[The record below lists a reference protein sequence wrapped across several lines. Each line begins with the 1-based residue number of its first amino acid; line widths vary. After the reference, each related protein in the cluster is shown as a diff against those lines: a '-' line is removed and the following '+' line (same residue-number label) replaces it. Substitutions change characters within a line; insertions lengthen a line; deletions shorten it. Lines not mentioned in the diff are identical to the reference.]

1 MRRRPDLLGRRW
13 QETRSLQAPGD
24 CCWAAEG
31 SLGRA
36 DFSGG
41 LFGGRTWREQGA
53 RLLRHRQRRRV
64 AAIPRIAPADEHA
77 PADKHAV
84 SQTRWFGGEST
95 ADFSRAGQKAV
106 GPLCEIGGNKA
117 MRRRRDSIRTGIPLM
132 HAFRTAF
139 VHRDAKIPADE
150 RDAFGRRV
158 ISGRRTT
165 ARSAVSEA
173 VMREEIVRDVET
185 LLNTVALA
193 STIPLDGCEE
203 VSRSIVNFGI
213 PDLVHRTIDD
223 ADLGEVVEEIETA
236 FGHFEPRIERSS
248 LDVRRDPDVDPGSLK
263 IRFVIACEVQ
273 LSEQN
278 AALEFFA
285 DIALDTDKI
294 VVSQT

>member
-1 MRRRPDLLGRRW
+1 M
-13 QETRSLQAPGD
+13 
-24 CCWAAEG
+24 
-31 SLGRA
+31 
-36 DFSGG
+36 
-41 LFGGRTWREQGA
+41 
-53 RLLRHRQRRRV
+53 LLRTDMMSR
-64 AAIPRIAPADEHA
+64 
-77 PADKHAV
+77 KHDGSAV
-84 SQTRWFGGEST
+84 SPLP
-95 ADFSRAGQKAV
+95 DFSRAARRAV
-106 GPLCEIGGNKA
+106 GPLCEIGGNET
-117 MRRRRDSIRTGIPLM
+117 MRRRRDSIRIGIPLM

-185 LLNTVALA
+185 LLNTVALS
-193 STIPLDGCEE
+193 STVPLDGCAE

-223 ADLGEVVEEIETA
+223 ADLGEVVGEIETA

-248 LDVRRDPDVDPGSLK
+248 LDVRRDPHVDPGSLK